1 VRVADV
7 EAPGPQGPP
16 DLGDPEGQ
24 LDELPDQEPSEENT
38 LRMIILKEAF
48 SAIPPTTPPH
58 IRDNIAAELAW
69 LGHGQEL

>member
-1 VRVADV
+1 MRF
-7 EAPGPQGPP
+7 P
-16 DLGDPEGQ
+16 
-24 LDELPDQEPSEENT
+24 LPKKSFFGLYKSHSLAYIKSSEENT